1 MVHGKILALEIY
13 FLLIL
18 LIQYNIILIM
28 INFRYIILLFA
39 NKQWGNSFINNGDFI
54 NLPISY
60 TSEIFSFLGLDSG
73 FIRKEQAVTVY
84 SKLEESFIN
93 KIKVFTFTG
102 DKGRCFYISLGK

>member
-1 MVHGKILALEIY
+1 MVWYG
-13 FLLIL
+13 FL
-18 LIQYNIILIM
+18 
-28 INFRYIILLFA
+28 FVLF
-39 NKQWGNSFINNGDFI
+39 KQWGNSFINNGDFI

-73 FIRKEQAVTVY
+73 FIRKEQAVTLY

-93 KIKVFTFTG
+93 KIKVFTSTG